1 MKSYHPPV
9 CDQQGYY
16 TITTVVFVSVLIL
29 SVIRSASMITSNVVK
44 SNTEGIVAAEVF
56 YAAERALSEALTRL
70 PEPDSP
76 VAVQQLGT
84 DVHAG
89 LGASGVRV
97 YRTSFW
103 FQQHGK
109 YIRVFARAEGNDG
122 SSATVSQWLLFET
135 ANSVTAALIGVDG
148 TVSEISG
155 ANQGDVWKGGVG
167 DGVAS
172 SDTGQFVLPDPANT
186 GGAPMNFEDSNQPD
200 IRRTMLVS
208 GTWTDLEID

>member
-1 MKSYHPPV
+1 MKSSHPPV
-9 CDQQGYY
+9 CDQQGCY
-16 TITTVVFVSVLIL
+16 TITTVVFVSILIL

-44 SNTEGIVAAEVF
+44 SNTAGIAAAEVF

-76 VAVQQLGT
+76 AAVQQLGS

-103 FQQHGK
+103 FQHHGK
-109 YIRVFARAEGNDG
+109 YIRAFARAEGNDG
-122 SSATVSQWLLFET
+122 SSATVSQWLLYKT
-135 ANSVTAALIGVDG
+135 ANSGTTALLGVDG
-148 TVSEISG
+148 TVSEISE
-155 ANQGDVWKGGVG
+155 AAQGDVWAKGIW
-167 DGVAS
+167 DGIAS
-172 SDTGQFVLPDPANT
+172 SDTGQFVLPDPLNT
-186 GGAPMNFEDSNQPD
+186 GGAPINIESSNPRD
-200 IRRTMLVS
+200 IRMTMLVS

>member
-29 SVIRSASMITSNVVK
+29 SVIRSASMTTSNVVK

-109 YIRVFARAEGNDG
+109 YIRAFARAEGNDG

-155 ANQGDVWKGGVG
+155 ANQGDVWTGGVG

-186 GGAPMNFEDSNQPD
+186 GGAPMNLEDSNQPD

>member
-1 MKSYHPPV
+1 
-9 CDQQGYY
+9 
-16 TITTVVFVSVLIL
+16 
-29 SVIRSASMITSNVVK
+29 MITSNVVK
-44 SNTEGIVAAEVF
+44 SNTAGIVADEVF

-76 VAVQQLGT
+76 AAVQQLGS

-109 YIRVFARAEGNDG
+109 YIRAFARAEGNDG

-135 ANSVTAALIGVDG
+135 TNSVTAALIGVDG

-155 ANQGDVWKGGVG
+155 ANQGDVWTGGVG
-167 DGVAS
+167 DGFAS
-172 SDTGQFVLPDPANT
+172 SETGQFVLPDPANT

-200 IRRTMLVS
+200 IRSTMLVS

>member
-76 VAVQQLGT
+76 AAVQQLGS

-109 YIRVFARAEGNDG
+109 YIRAFARAEGNDG
-122 SSATVSQWLLFET
+122 SSATVSQWLLSTT
-135 ANSVTAALIGVDG
+135 ANSSTAALLGVDG
-148 TVSEISG
+148 TVSEISE
-155 ANQGDVWKGGVG
+155 AAQGDYSTGGVW

-172 SDTGQFVLPDPANT
+172 SDTGQFVLPDPSNT
-186 GGAPMNFEDSNQPD
+186 GGAPMNFEDSNPLG

-208 GTWTDLEID
+208 GTWTDSEID